1 MTPKDIDT
9 NLSAFLSALP
19 ENMPGTHL
27 TSILSSIILTYA
39 TTERAAQEL
48 LAVTAA
54 ALAHYYEIKGDKC
67 ECPSC
72 TERRRR
78 ALN

>member
-1 MTPKDIDT
+1 MAPNDIDT
-9 NLSAFLSALP
+9 KLSAFLNELP
-19 ENMPGTHL
+19 ENMPGSYL
-27 TSILSSIILTYA
+27 VSILSSIILSYA
-39 TTERAAQEL
+39 TTEREAQEL

-54 ALAHYYEIKGDKC
+54 ALAHYYETKGDKC